1 MRARENR
8 AMKKPQFN
16 ITLPDDIRKDLMI
29 LSLEQGVSA
38 AQFIRDVLS
47 AELSR
52 RTGKTYTAIHH
63 GGDRRSRAAAPSVPS
78 AASKPRS
85 RARSAA

>member
-8 AMKKPQFN
+8 AMKSP
-16 ITLPDDIRKDLMI
+16 ILPVSLPEELKSDIARL
-29 LSLEQGVSA
+29 A
-38 AQFIRDVLS
+38 ADEGIGISQFIRDVLS